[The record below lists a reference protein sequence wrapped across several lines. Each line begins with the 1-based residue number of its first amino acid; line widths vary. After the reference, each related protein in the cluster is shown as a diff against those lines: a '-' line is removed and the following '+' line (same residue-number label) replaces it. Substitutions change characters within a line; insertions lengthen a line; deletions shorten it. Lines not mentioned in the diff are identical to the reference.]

1 MACRAEVRGRAVSG
15 WEVADG
21 SLVGGSVDPAL
32 GMARQCAIDVMIDR
46 LELMAEPVAQIYEAD
61 DH

>member
-1 MACRAEVRGRAVSG
+1 MSG

-46 LELMAEPVAQIYEAD
+46 LELMAEPVAKIYEAD